1 MKTKYITIK
10 HPQHASE
17 DSITSPLKA
26 PTCMEVL
33 IMFPEYITHKDFF
46 DDYDVHGE
54 IVSAGFI
61 VITDGEFICHG
72 ESVSLDVKSR
82 PEDSALAN
90 DMFGRD

>member
-10 HPQHASE
+10 HPRYAHE
-17 DSITSPLKA
+17 T
-26 PTCMEVL
+26 L
-33 IMFPEYITHKDFF
+33 IMFPEFITHEDFF
-46 DDYDVHGE
+46 NDLDVHGE

-82 PEDSALAN
+82 PEDSALVN